1 VFSTSDTITAI
12 ATPPGRGGLGVI
24 RISGPDAA
32 AIAQKLIGR
41 AKPLKPR
48 HATFAKLSPADG
60 KLSPSP
66 SPSPADGAWHRLT
79 DPTAP
84 LTPLTGARHPLTES
98 PAPLTGARHPMTGD
112 QVVVTYFVGP
122 SSYTGEDVVEIS
134 AHGSPVVLSSILRAA
149 IDAGARLAE
158 PGEFT
163 LRAFLNQKIDLVQ
176 AEAVADLI
184 DAVTPLQARAAFDQ
198 LEGTLT
204 MAITAIEKD
213 LFDLVAKLEASLDFP
228 DEGYHFVAPKE
239 AADSIAALITRI
251 DALLAHAQRGRMVRE
266 GAAVAIVGTPNVG
279 KSSLFNALLNANR
292 AIVTA
297 IPGTTRDLLTEQADI
312 GGLSLSL
319 VDTAGVRETADVV
332 EKEGVAR
339 AKAAVQVAD
348 LTVVLLDRS
357 RPLAMD
363 DRELLGITASR
374 PRVVA
379 WNKIDLPP
387 SQPLEPLDPIEAVA
401 ISATTG
407 KGIDRLIAAIGAAL
421 NSGES
426 LRDHPHVTN
435 VRHAALLE
443 RVRESLARAAS
454 ALESE
459 VSEEFPLLDLQDAAT
474 ALQEITGRKTTDD
487 LLRHIFERFCI
498 GK

>member
-1 VFSTSDTITAI
+1 MFSTSDTIVAI

-24 RISGPDAA
+24 RISGPDASR
-32 AIAQKLIGR
+32 IANSLIGR
-41 AKPLKPR
+41 SKPLKPR
-48 HATFAKLSPADG
+48 HATFGRFGGSPPF
-60 KLSPSP
+60 SPS
-66 SPSPADGAWHRLT
+66 SRDEMGRSNASDH
-79 DPTAP
+79 
-84 LTPLTGARHPLTES
+84 
-98 PAPLTGARHPMTGD
+98 
-112 QVVVTYFVGP
+112 VVLTYFVAP
-122 SSYTGEDVVEIS
+122 SSYTGEDVVEVS
-134 AHGSPVVLSSILRAA
+134 AHGSPVVLGSILRAA

-163 LRAFLNQKIDLVQ
+163 LRAFLNQKLDLVQ

-204 MAITAIEKD
+204 TTITAIEKD
-213 LFDLVAKLEASLDFP
+213 LFDIVARLEASLDFP

-239 AADSIAALITRI
+239 ASESIAAVIARV
-251 DALLAHAQRGRMVRE
+251 DALLAQAQRGRMVRE

-319 VDTAGVRETADVV
+319 IDTAGVRDTADVV

-339 AKAAVQVAD
+339 AKAAVDVAD
-348 LTVVLLDRS
+348 LTIVLLDRS
-357 RPLAMD
+357 RPLSMD
-363 DRELLGITASR
+363 DRELLGITASK

-407 KGIDRLIAAIGAAL
+407 AGIDRLIAAIGKAL
-421 NSGES
+421 GTGEA
-426 LRDHPHVTN
+426 LRDRPQVTN
-435 VRHAALLE
+435 VRHAVLLE
-443 RVRESLARAAS
+443 RAKESLTRAAI
-454 ALESE
+454 ALESKI
-459 VSEEFPLLDLQDAAT
+459 SEEFPLLDLQEAA
-474 ALQEITGRKTTDD
+474 ASLQEITGRRTSDD
-487 LLRHIFERFCI
+487 LLRHIF
-498 GK
+498 

>member
-1 VFSTSDTITAI
+1 MFSTSDTIVAI
-12 ATPPGRGGLGVI
+12 ATPLGRGGIGVI
-24 RISGPDAA
+24 RISGPDASR
-32 AIAQKLIGR
+32 IANNLIGR
-41 AKPLKPR
+41 SKPLKPR
-48 HATFAKLSPADG
+48 HATFAKVVV
-60 KLSPSP
+60 
-66 SPSPADGAWHRLT
+66 
-79 DPTAP
+79 
-84 LTPLTGARHPLTES
+84 GARHQLQP
-98 PAPLTGARHPMTGD
+98 D
-112 QVVVTYFVGP
+112 QVVLTHFVAP

-134 AHGSPVVLSSILRAA
+134 AHGSPVVLGSILRAA

-163 LRAFLNQKIDLVQ
+163 LRAFLNQKLDLVQ

-204 MAITAIEKD
+204 TTITAIEKD
-213 LFDLVAKLEASLDFP
+213 LFDIVARLEASLDFP

-239 AADSIAALITRI
+239 ASQSIAAVIARI
-251 DALLAHAQRGRMVRE
+251 DALLAQAGRGRMVRE

-319 VDTAGVRETADVV
+319 IDTAGVRDTADLV

-339 AKAAVQVAD
+339 ARAAVDVAD
-348 LTVVLLDRS
+348 VTVVLLDRS
-357 RPLAMD
+357 RPLTVD
-363 DRELLGITASR
+363 DRELLGITASKA
-374 PRVVA
+374 RVVA

-407 KGIDRLIAAIGAAL
+407 AGIDRLIEAIGNAL
-421 NSGES
+421 GTGEA
-426 LRDHPHVTN
+426 LRERPQVTN

-443 RVRESLARAAS
+443 RAKESLARAS
-454 ALESE
+454 TALESQ
-459 VSEEFPLLDLQDAAT
+459 VSEEFPLLDLQEAGA
-474 ALQEITGRKTTDD
+474 ALQEITGRRTSDD

>member
-1 VFSTSDTITAI
+1 MFSVNDTIVAI

-24 RISGPDAA
+24 RISGADAA
-32 AIAQKLIGR
+32 AIANKLIAR
-41 AKPLKPR
+41 TKPLTPR
-48 HATFAKLSPADG
+48 HATFARG
-60 KLSPSP
+60 VV
-66 SPSPADGAWHRLT
+66 GASHQ
-79 DPTAP
+79 P
-84 LTPLTGARHPLTES
+84 LP
-98 PAPLTGARHPMTGD
+98 D
-112 QVVVTYFVGP
+112 QVVLTYFVSP
-122 SSYTGEDVVEIS
+122 ASYTGEDVVEIS
-134 AHGSPVVLSSILRAA
+134 AHGSPVVLSGILRAA
-149 IDAGARLAE
+149 VAAGARLAE

-204 MAITAIEKD
+204 TTITAIEKD
-213 LFDLVAKLEASLDFP
+213 LFDIAAKLEASLDFP

-239 AADSIAALITRI
+239 AGEAIEKLISRIDTLLADSR
-251 DALLAHAQRGRMVRE
+251 RGRMVRE

-297 IPGTTRDLLTEQADI
+297 VPGTTRDLLTERADI

-319 VDTAGVRETADVV
+319 IDTAGLRETTDVV

-339 AKAAVQVAD
+339 AKAAVAVAD
-348 LTVVLLDRS
+348 VTIVLLDRS
-357 RPLAMD
+357 RPLSMD
-363 DRELLGITASR
+363 DRELLGVTTSK

-387 SQPLEPLDPIEAVA
+387 SLPLEPLDPIEAIA

-407 KGIDRLIAAIGAAL
+407 AGIDRLIAAIGAAL
-421 NSGES
+421 GSGES
-426 LRDHPHVTN
+426 LRDRPQVTN
-435 VRHAALLE
+435 VRHTALLD
-443 RVRESLARAAS
+443 RAGESLTRAAT
-454 ALESE
+454 ALASE
-459 VSEEFPLLDLQDAAT
+459 VSEEFPLLDLQDAGA

>member
-1 VFSTSDTITAI
+1 LPGFSTSDTIVAI

-24 RISGPDAA
+24 RVSGPDAA
-32 AIAQKLIGR
+32 AIANTLIGR
-41 AKPLKPR
+41 AKSLKPR
-48 HATFAKLSPADG
+48 HATLATLAI
-60 KLSPSP
+60 
-66 SPSPADGAWHRLT
+66 
-79 DPTAP
+79 
-84 LTPLTGARHPLTES
+84 GARHQSLVD
-98 PAPLTGARHPMTGD
+98 H
-112 QVVVTYFVGP
+112 VVLTYFVAP

-134 AHGSPVVLSSILRAA
+134 AHGSPVVLHSILRAA

-163 LRAFLNQKIDLVQ
+163 LRAFLNQKLDLVQ

-204 MAITAIEKD
+204 SAITSIEND
-213 LFDLVAKLEASLDFP
+213 LFDTIAKLEASLDFP
-228 DEGYHFVAPKE
+228 DEGYHFVAPTE
-239 AADSIAALITRI
+239 AGDAIRGVIARI
-251 DALLAHAQRGRMVRE
+251 DALLAQAQRGRLVRE
-266 GAAVAIVGTPNVG
+266 GAAVAIVGAPNVG
-279 KSSLFNALLNANR
+279 KSSLFNLLLNANR

-319 VDTAGVRETADVV
+319 IDTAGVRDTTDVV
-332 EKEGVAR
+332 EQEGVAR
-339 AKAAVQVAD
+339 AKAAVGVAD
-348 LTVVLLDRS
+348 LTIVLLDRS
-357 RPLAMD
+357 RPLTYD

-374 PRVVA
+374 PRVVV

-401 ISATTG
+401 ISAKSG
-407 KGIDRLIAAIGAAL
+407 AGLDRLIAAIGVAL
-421 NSGES
+421 GLSAGASAKAETGEA
-426 LRDHPHVTN
+426 LRDRPQVTN
-435 VRHAALLE
+435 VRHAVLLDRAREALT
-443 RVRESLARAAS
+443 RAAA
-454 ALESE
+454 ALESG
-459 VSEEFPLLDLQDAAT
+459 VSEEFPLLDLQEAGA
-474 ALQEITGRKTTDD
+474 ALQEITGRRTSDD

>member
-1 VFSTSDTITAI
+1 VFSTSDTIVAI

-24 RISGPDAA
+24 RISGPDASR
-32 AIAQKLIGR
+32 IANNLIGR
-41 AKPLKPR
+41 SKPLKPR
-48 HATFAKLSPADG
+48 HATFGRFGVSPPF
-60 KLSPSP
+60 SPS
-66 SPSPADGAWHRLT
+66 SRDEMGRSNASDH
-79 DPTAP
+79 
-84 LTPLTGARHPLTES
+84 
-98 PAPLTGARHPMTGD
+98 
-112 QVVVTYFVGP
+112 VVLTYFVAP
-122 SSYTGEDVVEIS
+122 SSYTGEDVVEVS
-134 AHGSPVVLSSILRAA
+134 AHGSPVVLGSILRAA

-163 LRAFLNQKIDLVQ
+163 LRAFLNQKLDLVQ

-204 MAITAIEKD
+204 TTITAIEKD
-213 LFDLVAKLEASLDFP
+213 LFDIVARLEASLDFP

-239 AADSIAALITRI
+239 ASESITAVIARV
-251 DALLAHAQRGRMVRE
+251 DALLAQAQRGRMVRE

-319 VDTAGVRETADVV
+319 IDTAGVRDTADVV

-339 AKAAVQVAD
+339 AKAAVDVAD
-348 LTVVLLDRS
+348 LTIVLLDRS
-357 RPLAMD
+357 RPLSMD
-363 DRELLGITASR
+363 DRELLGITASK

-407 KGIDRLIAAIGAAL
+407 AGIDRLIAAIGNAL
-421 NSGES
+421 GTGEA
-426 LRDHPHVTN
+426 LRDRPQVTN
-435 VRHAALLE
+435 VRHAVLLE
-443 RVRESLARAAS
+443 RAKESLTRAAI
-454 ALESE
+454 ALESKI
-459 VSEEFPLLDLQDAAT
+459 SEEFPLLDLQEAGA
-474 ALQEITGRKTTDD
+474 ALQEITGRRTSDD